1 MKYCFFA
8 FLLMAASLL
17 GQDQITI
24 PHDQSMI
31 PQGQTAIPQDPFSNT
46 QTEAPIISHEKQFSN
61 PGVIERHQE
70 KWVGSDYLGHLSN
83 QIDVRVEILQS
94 QSQGQPMMFD
104 EGSLERLVKDIF
116 RKEGITPATR
126 FSSTK
131 PPLPFLHILI
141 MVYAIPRNAY
151 LIFCSARLFEEVN
164 VVREKFIP
172 RGNWQAIT
180 WETQELII
188 AQKDKVVSQVEDL
201 VEDVSNL
208 FVKRYRAY
216 NPISPDASPFRQSMP
231 RIRST
236 RPPSSSEKPR
246 EMR

>member
-8 FLLMAASLL
+8 FLLMAASLF
-17 GQDQITI
+17 GQD
-24 PHDQSMI
+24 
-31 PQGQTAIPQDPFSNT
+31 QTAIPQDQSVVPQSQNAVPQDQFSNS
-46 QTEAPIISHEKQFSN
+46 QLEAPIISHEKQFSN
-61 PGVIERHQE
+61 PGVIERNQE
-70 KWVGSDYLGHLSN
+70 RWVGSDYLGHLSN

-126 FSSTK
+126 FGGSK

-151 LIFCSARLFEEVN
+151 LIFCSARLFEEVR

-172 RGNWQAIT
+172 RGDWQAIT

-201 VEDVSNL
+201 VKDVSSL
-208 FVKRYRAY
+208 FVKRFRAY
-216 NPISPDASPFRQSMP
+216 NPLSPDASPFKQSMP
-231 RIRST
+231 ATRSI
-236 RPPSSSEKPR
+236 RPPASTEKPR
-246 EMR
+246 ATK